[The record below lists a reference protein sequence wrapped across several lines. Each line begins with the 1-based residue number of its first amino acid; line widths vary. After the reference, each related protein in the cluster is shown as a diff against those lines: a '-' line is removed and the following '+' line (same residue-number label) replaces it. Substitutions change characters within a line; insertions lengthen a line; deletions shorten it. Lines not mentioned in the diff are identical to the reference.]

1 MELIMKLLDHEIALI
16 ELIRNEIDKA
26 EKIENKLELIGKL
39 LEFQMKLLDFEQGK
53 RQLEIQDRKN
63 MNDFEQATKALHVQ
77 DEKNK
82 DEYTLSKARVMNRD

>member
-1 MELIMKLLDHEIALI
+1 MRLLDHEIALI

-26 EKIENKLELIGKL
+26 EKVENKLELLGKL
-39 LEFQMKLLDFEQGK
+39 VEFQTKLLDFEQGK

-77 DEKNK
+77 DEKNR
-82 DEYTLSKARVMNRD
+82 DEYTLSKARAVNRN

>member
-1 MELIMKLLDHEIALI
+1 MELIMRLLDHEIALI

-26 EKIENKLELIGKL
+26 EKVENKLELLGKL
-39 LEFQMKLLDFEQGK
+39 VEFQTKLLDFEQGK

-77 DEKNK
+77 DEKNR
-82 DEYTLSKARVMNRD
+82 DEYTLSKARAVNRN